1 MASDPPR
8 CALAHLRHLWS
19 RLPRLL
25 PCSPQS
31 VREGGIIIIIGEE
44 EDDDGGRKPGRQRE
58 LLSRRRGHGALGRG
72 RQLGPS
78 PDPQL
83 LVSVLHRLQGQQQV
97 QLLGFLRRS

>member
-8 CALAHLRHLWS
+8 RTLAHLRHLWS

-31 VREGGIIIIIGEE
+31 VREGGIISIGDEE
-44 EDDDGGRKPGRQRE
+44 EDGGGRKPGRQRK

-78 PDPQL
+78 LDPQL